1 MIHHPKHVITGIYST
16 LNSFNVTRTEWY
28 IYNDFIF
35 TDDLEELTSNHL
47 LHRKSV
53 ASAFWAYQIE
63 NELTEENRRD
73 YVFNRSQ
80 AQEKYMEEVDIKRA
94 NSVYHHENCSDECK
108 RRGQKFSSCY
118 CFNAILTRNYF
129 CMYPRVWT
137 AVGDRWKLEIALSYL
152 HV

>member
-1 MIHHPKHVITGIYST
+1 MIHHPKHVITGIYSN
-16 LNSFNVTRTEWY
+16 LNSFNVTYTEWY

-80 AQEKYMEEVDIKRA
+80 AQEKYVHGRSRHKESQF
-94 NSVYHHENCSDECK
+94 SV
-108 RRGQKFSSCY
+108 SS
-118 CFNAILTRNYF
+118 
-129 CMYPRVWT
+129 
-137 AVGDRWKLEIALSYL
+137 
-152 HV
+152 